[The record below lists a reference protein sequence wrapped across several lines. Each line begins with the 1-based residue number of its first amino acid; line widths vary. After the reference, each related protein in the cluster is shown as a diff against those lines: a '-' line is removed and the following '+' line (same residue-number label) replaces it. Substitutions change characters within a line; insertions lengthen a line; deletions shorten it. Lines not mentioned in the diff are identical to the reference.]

1 MYSCARRSGATVARC
16 PWICRKGCQ
25 LLEEQQP
32 VKIPVNC
39 GSPVRHW
46 FLIWP
51 IRWQFTPS
59 FVLPDCFKLKSCSAK
74 WPVVHGIISPLVWL
88 HYKLYR
94 KLSDSKAILSA
105 VYCLIPR
112 LSYLSHGDLGLRSC
126 TANCCNCLL
135 HKIQWLVSQLVG
147 PAPPPLLLQI
157 ILGLRFREK
166 LSTQLIIT
174 TTTICCQKFRIE
186 EEGVGRG
193 MKLVLG
199 IHKLLIQPISDHPSK
214 SV

>member
-1 MYSCARRSGATVARC
+1 MYSCARRPGATVARC

-32 VKIPVNC
+32 VKLPVNC

-51 IRWQFTPS
+51 IRWQFTP
-59 FVLPDCFKLKSCSAK
+59 LPDYFKLKSCSAK
-74 WPVVHGIISPLVWL
+74 WPVVHGIIPPLVWL

-126 TANCCNCLL
+126 TANSCNCLP
-135 HKIQWLVSQLVG
+135 HKIHWFVNQLVG
-147 PAPPPLLLQI
+147 PAPPPL
-157 ILGLRFREK
+157 F
-166 LSTQLIIT
+166 S
-174 TTTICCQKFRIE
+174 
-186 EEGVGRG
+186 
-193 MKLVLG
+193 
-199 IHKLLIQPISDHPSK
+199 LLIRLIPRLYPTYGKRK
-214 SV
+214 SSLVQGSLVPRPCPPTWPGYEARLPPGCVCFEQS